1 MFEQPSSGTRW
12 EATWNNIHFG
22 GFLHASSDRVFIIT
36 KKKNWKK
43 KNGERVKERERE
55 RGTRKGRGENPLLR
69 LAKSVVR
76 VLTMSGEDWHH
87 LLDIHCRSAGRG
99 CSSFLL
105 GFNAIAIKVNWS
117 IDQQIRCSFYDLTIE
132 IKQSFSL
139 GLFSFNCI
147 FFKEGFWVI
156 LMKIFFDSLLVYDRG
171 VYGKI
176 KPYIKECGFFSPFE
190 MVCRTPVVYTVQW

>member
-1 MFEQPSSGTRW
+1 MSNPAVAPGERQLGTISTLAVSSTPLPI
-12 EATWNNIHFG
+12 E
-22 GFLHASSDRVFIIT
+22 FLLLQ
-36 KKKNWKK
+36 KKKIEKK

-147 FFKEGFWVI
+147 FF
-156 LMKIFFDSLLVYDRG
+156 
-171 VYGKI
+171 
-176 KPYIKECGFFSPFE
+176 
-190 MVCRTPVVYTVQW
+190 